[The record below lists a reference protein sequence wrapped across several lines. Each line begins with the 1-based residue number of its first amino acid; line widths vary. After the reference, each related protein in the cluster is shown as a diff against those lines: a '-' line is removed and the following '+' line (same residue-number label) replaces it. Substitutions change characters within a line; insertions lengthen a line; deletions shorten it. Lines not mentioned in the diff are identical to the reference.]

1 VESFKNLDKLPQDVK
16 DKFIPYLQELL
27 DLYPGQVRCA
37 AVYGSATGQNYVP
50 KRSDINSVII
60 LDEITFPH
68 LNRALKVIARG
79 TRQRI
84 PAPLFLT
91 QDHILSSLDVFPV
104 EFLDIKE
111 NHVLVFGEDLFAPL
125 TISGN
130 NLKLFCEHEIK
141 GKLIRVRQAYLERG
155 SKGPMVEVLL
165 KESLHALIP
174 IFRHL
179 IRLKSGVE
187 ENGYME
193 MDKVKI
199 VGDLAQIYKLDS
211 QVFLDILKHRLHGL
225 KMSPVH
231 AQELMEKYLMELE
244 KLAQEVNRS

>member
-1 VESFKNLDKLPQDVK
+1 MESFKNLDKLPEEVK
-16 DKFIPYLQELL
+16 RKFIPYLQELL

-37 AVYGSATGQNYVP
+37 AVYGSAAGQNYAP
-50 KRSDINSVII
+50 SRSDINSVLV
-60 LDEITFPH
+60 LDEITFSH
-68 LNRALKVIARG
+68 LDCALKVIARG

-91 QDHILSSLDVFPV
+91 PDHIVSSLDVFPV

-111 NHVLVFGEDLFAPL
+111 NHVLIFGEDLFAPL

-155 SKGPMVEVLL
+155 LKGPMVEALL
-165 KESLHALIP
+165 KESLHGLIP
-174 IFRHL
+174 IFCNL
-179 IRLKSGVE
+179 VRLKG
-187 ENGYME
+187 GPAPT
-193 MDKVKI
+193 DKVKI
-199 VGDLAQIYKLDS
+199 VGDLAQIYTLDS

-231 AQELMEKYLMELE
+231 AQELIEKYLMELE
-244 KLAQEVNRS
+244 KLAQAVNRS

>member
-1 VESFKNLDKLPQDVK
+1 MESFKNLDKLPKEVK
-16 DKFIPYLQELL
+16 SKFIPYLQELL

-37 AVYGSATGQNYVP
+37 AIYGSAAGQNYVP

-60 LDEITFPH
+60 LDEITFFH

-79 TRQRI
+79 ARQRI

-91 QDHILSSLDVFPV
+91 QDHIVSSLDVFPV

-111 NHVLVFGEDLFAPL
+111 NHVLVFGEDLFAGL
-125 TISGN
+125 TIAGDH
-130 NLKLFCEHEIK
+130 LKLFCEHEIK

-155 SKGPMVEVLL
+155 LKGPMVEALL
-165 KESLHALIP
+165 KESLHALVP
-174 IFRHL
+174 VFRHL
-179 IRLKSGVE
+179 VRLKSGTV
-187 ENGYME
+187 E

-199 VGDLAQIYKLDS
+199 VGDLAKIYKLDG

-225 KMSPVH
+225 RMSSRQ
-231 AQELMEKYLMELE
+231 AQELMEKYLIELE
-244 KLAQEVNRS
+244 KLAEALDRS